1 MSNFLY
7 IILPSG
13 KKKRYKKPDMTR
25 VDKATADC
33 IYDAIENHK
42 RPNKAIEAV
51 KKEITDEDERL
62 RVLSQKG
69 IKF

>member
-42 RPNKAIEAV
+42 RPDKAIEAV
-51 KKEITDEDERL
+51 KKEIADENKRL
-62 RVLSQKG
+62 RALAERG

>member
-1 MSNFLY
+1 MGNFLY
-7 IILPSG
+7 IILPNG
-13 KKKRYKKPDMTR
+13 KRKRYKKPDMTR
-25 VDKATADC
+25 VDKTTANC

-51 KKEITDEDERL
+51 EKEIADEDKRL
-62 RVLSQKG
+62 RALAERG